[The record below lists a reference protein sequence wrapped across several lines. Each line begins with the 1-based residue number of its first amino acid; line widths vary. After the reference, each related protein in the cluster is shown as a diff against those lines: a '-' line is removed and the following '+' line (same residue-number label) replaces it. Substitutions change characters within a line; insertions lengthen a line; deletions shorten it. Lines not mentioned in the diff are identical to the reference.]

1 MKTNT
6 IFYKKRATILACATL
21 AIPRFATE
29 SIAQTTNFISPSVR
43 NKAYENKPKQRK
55 DSSNP
60 GTNRS
65 SMPAKCPSFLEL
77 AHLVISL
84 LCGNK
89 PVSYSY
95 KLVYQSTLLVGTMGD
110 SRLGNQLADDSHRKK
125 HQILIN
131 HKLKRKNSME
141 ERKLNEKESLELI
154 AQMIQNTKNRLETN
168 CGMPFLFWGYTTLFV
183 SLLVWFLVVTTGNY
197 YWQYLWFLLP
207 IIAGTGTYLS
217 TRNQQPGIKTHLD
230 KVINYIWL
238 VFGITGFL
246 ISMLAMFF
254 WQLPILFIILLLMGM
269 GTTLTGL
276 VVGYKTVTICGTLGA
291 LSSIGCLF
299 YPGPNQILIFAPVFI
314 FMMVIPGHVLNHAA
328 RKQKKS

>member
-1 MKTNT
+1 
-6 IFYKKRATILACATL
+6 
-21 AIPRFATE
+21 
-29 SIAQTTNFISPSVR
+29 
-43 NKAYENKPKQRK
+43 
-55 DSSNP
+55 
-60 GTNRS
+60 
-65 SMPAKCPSFLEL
+65 MPAKSPSFLEL

-110 SRLGNQLADDSHRKK
+110 SRLGNQLADDS
-125 HQILIN
+125 Q
-131 HKLKRKNSME
+131 RKNSME

-168 CGMPFLFWGYTTLFV
+168 CGMPFLFWGYTTIFV
-183 SLLVWFLVVTTGNY
+183 SLLVWFLVVTTRNY

-254 WQLPILFIILLLMGM
+254 WQLPILFMVLLLMGM

-276 VVGYKTVTICGTLGA
+276 VIGYKTVTICGTLGA

-299 YPGPNQILIFAPVFI
+299 YPGLNQILIFAPVFI